1 MGVIEYELL
10 LNEERKPVLVKKNS
24 EFSDIDDF
32 LNTPGKIAQVFM
44 TGCNAGHLP
53 EEHIWM
59 LALNVKCKAIGMFE
73 VAHGTAYNCMAT
85 PREFFVRACVS
96 GCNGIAVVHNHPSG
110 ICTPSVED
118 DLLTKRLVGAGK
130 LLGIPVVDHVIIG
143 EDSYYSYA
151 EQNEELLKTKQVKGE
166 QEE

>member
-10 LNEERKPVLVKKNS
+10 LDEERKPVLVKKNS
-24 EFSDIDDF
+24 EFSDADEF
-32 LNTPGKIAQVFM
+32 LDSPSKIAQMFM
-44 TGCNAGHLP
+44 VGCNAEHLA

-59 LALNVKCKAIGMFE
+59 LALNVKCKPIGMFE
-73 VAHGTAYNCMAT
+73 VAHGTNRNCMT
-85 PREFFVRACVS
+85 SPRELFVRACVS
-96 GCNGIAVVHNHPSG
+96 GCDCIVVVHNHPSG
-110 ICTPSVED
+110 ICKPSEED
-118 DLLTKRLVGAGK
+118 DLVTKRLVGAGE

-151 EQNEELLKTKQVKGE
+151 EQNEELLKPKQARKE

>member
-10 LNEERKPVLVKKNS
+10 LDEERKPVLVKKNS
-24 EFSDIDDF
+24 EFSDADEF
-32 LNTPGKIAQVFM
+32 LDSPSKIAQMFM
-44 TGCNAGHLP
+44 VGCNAEYLP

-59 LALNVKCKAIGMFE
+59 LALNVKCKPIGMFE
-73 VAHGTAYNCMAT
+73 VAHGTVCNCMTT

-96 GCNGIAVVHNHPSG
+96 GCNWIAVVHNHPSG
-110 ICTPSVED
+110 ICTPSSED
-118 DLLTKRLVGAGK
+118 DLLTKRLVEAGG

-143 EDSYYSYA
+143 KDSYYSYA
-151 EQNEELLKTKQVKGE
+151 EQNEELLKTKQARKK

>member
-10 LNEERKPVLVKKNS
+10 LDEERKPVLVKKNS
-24 EFSDIDDF
+24 EFSDADEF
-32 LNTPGKIAQVFM
+32 LDSPSKIAQMFM
-44 TGCNAGHLP
+44 VGCNAEYLP

-59 LALNVKCKAIGMFE
+59 LALNAKCKPIGMFE
-73 VAHGTAYNCMAT
+73 VAHGTNRNCMT
-85 PREFFVRACVS
+85 SPRELFVRACVS
-96 GCNGIAVVHNHPSG
+96 GCDCIVVVHNHPSG
-110 ICTPSVED
+110 ICKPSEED
-118 DLLTKRLVGAGK
+118 DLVTKRLVGAGE

-151 EQNEELLKTKQVKGE
+151 EQNEELLKPKQARKE

>member
-10 LNEERKPVLVKKNS
+10 LDEERKPVLAKKNS
-24 EFSDIDDF
+24 GFSYADEV
-32 LNTPGKIAQVFM
+32 LNTPDKIAQMFM
-44 TGCNAGHLP
+44 SGCNAEDLP

-73 VAHGTAYNCMAT
+73 VAHGSNRNCMT
-85 PREFFVRACVS
+85 SPRELFVRACVS
-96 GCNGIAVVHNHPSG
+96 GCDCIAVVHNHPSG
-110 ICTPSVED
+110 ICTPSSED
-118 DLLTKRLVGAGK
+118 DSLTKRLVEAGG

-143 EDSYYSYA
+143 KDSYYSYE
-151 EQNEELLKTKQVKGE
+151 EQNKELLKTKQVREG